1 MLGGMPGMK
10 QLYHVLGAKQ
20 FEKNDLE
27 QLFEAARGMESV
39 VARGGDRRHEG
50 RIMTSLF
57 FEASTRTRLSFESA
71 MHRLGGSVIGTENAA
86 QFSSAIKGET
96 LEDTIRIIS
105 GYSDVI
111 VMRHTDIGAAKR
123 AAKVADIPVINAGD
137 GAGEHPTQALLDA
150 YTIKK
155 QFGRIDGVKIAM
167 VGDLTYGRTVH
178 SLSYIL
184 ANYLDVIVYYISPEN
199 VQIPPDVKRYM
210 DEKGVRYEETDDLDS
225 VAGSVDVLYQTRIQK
240 ERFPSM
246 EEYEKASGK
255 YIVDAEL
262 MDRMRSDAIVLHPL
276 PRAGEITEEVDSDP
290 RAAYFRQAVNGLYIR
305 MALIDKCLTES
316 QGK

>member
-210 DEKGVRYEETDDLDS
+210 DEKGVRYEETDDLNS

>member
-1 MLGGMPGMK
+1 MK
-10 QLYHVLGAKQ
+10 QNYHVLGAKQ
-20 FEKNDLE
+20 FERE
-27 QLFEAARGMESV
+27 QLEELFDAAKAMEGV
-39 VARGGDRRHEG
+39 VKRGGDRRHEG

-71 MHRLGGSVIGTENAA
+71 MHRLGGGVIGTENAA

-123 AAKVADIPVINAGD
+123 AAKVSSIPVINAGD

-150 YTIKK
+150 YTIRKEL
-155 QFGRIDGVKIAM
+155 GRIDGLHIAM
-167 VGDLTYGRTVH
+167 VGDLAYGRTVH

-184 ANYLDVIVYYISPEN
+184 ANYQDVVVHYISPDNVRIPEN
-199 VQIPPDVKRYM
+199 VKQYM
-210 DEKGVRYEETDDLDS
+210 DEKGIRYAESNDLDS
-225 VAGSVDVLYQTRIQK
+225 VAGSIDVLYQTRIQK
-240 ERFPSM
+240 ERFPSLD
-246 EEYEKASGK
+246 EYEKAAGQF
-255 YIVDAEL
+255 IVDAEL
-262 MDRMRSDAIVLHPL
+262 MDRMRKDSVVLHPL
-276 PRAGEITEEVDSDP
+276 PRLGEITEEVDSDP

-305 MALIDKCLTES
+305 MALIDKCITES

>member
-1 MLGGMPGMK
+1 MLGGVPEMK

-20 FEKNDLE
+20 FEKNELE

-305 MALIDKCLTES
+305 MALIDKCLMES

>member
-1 MLGGMPGMK
+1 MK

-20 FEKNDLE
+20 FGKADLE
-27 QLFEAARGMESV
+27 DLFEAARAMEGI

-155 QFGRIDGVKIAM
+155 EFGRIDGLKIAM
-167 VGDLTYGRTVH
+167 VGDLAYGRTVH

-184 ANYLDVIVYYISPEN
+184 ANYQDVMIYYISPDN
-199 VQIPPDVKRYM
+199 VKIPIDVKRYM
-210 DEKGVRYEETDDLDS
+210 DENGIHCEETDDLNS

-240 ERFPSM
+240 ERFPSA
-246 EEYEKASGK
+246 EEYEKASGR
-255 YIVDAEL
+255 YIVDSEL
-262 MDRMRSDAIVLHPL
+262 LDRMRSDTIVLHPL

-305 MALIDKCLTES
+305 MALIDKCITES